1 MQTKFEEDF
10 FKMLTPPTRKWF
22 TLTVPDERLRRMS
35 RAEYYEVRHYLRT
48 VERKM
53 WESLRG

>member
-1 MQTKFEEDF
+1 MATRFEEDF

-22 TLTVPDERLRRMS
+22 TLTVEPDRVRHMN
-35 RAEYYEVRHYLRT
+35 RAEYKELQHYLRT